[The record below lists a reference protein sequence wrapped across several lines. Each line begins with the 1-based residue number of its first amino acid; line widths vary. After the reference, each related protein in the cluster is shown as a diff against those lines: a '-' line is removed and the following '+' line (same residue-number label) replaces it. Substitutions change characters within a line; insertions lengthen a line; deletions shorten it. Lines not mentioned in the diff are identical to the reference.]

1 MRTSTAVAL
10 SVALAMCAT
19 MAAQTDPGPRGGPP
33 PNGGR
38 PIPGGPAGGGPPAN
52 VLAGMPIQGLS
63 GAELQAFDKGRA
75 VFAEISDVRDG
86 LGPRF
91 NLDGCG
97 GCHSQPALGGSSP
110 AINPQPM
117 VAAKFGAINHLP
129 PFIQQDGPVRV
140 ARFRRNADGTPDGG
154 VHDLFVITGRSDA
167 PAACQITQ
175 PDFTNPNNL
184 SLRIPTPTFGLGLIE
199 AISESALRANLASNA
214 TAKSALGIRGRFN
227 TNGNDGTITRFG
239 WKAQNKSLLVF
250 SGEAYNVEIG
260 VTNEL
265 FPQEREENA
274 DCASTSTPEDHS
286 NVANG
291 TPGDIDMQAF
301 FMRVLA
307 PPMPSPANASIENGR
322 ALFADAG
329 CGLCHTQT
337 LKTGNSSVAALRMHD
352 VNLYSDLEIH
362 RMGQNLADGV
372 TQGVA
377 QGDEW
382 RTAPLWG
389 LGDRIFLLH
398 DGRSKDLLDVIRQHD
413 SQGSEAHGVVANF
426 QALTAGQKQDVLN
439 FLRSL

>member
-1 MRTSTAVAL
+1 
-10 SVALAMCAT
+10 
-19 MAAQTDPGPRGGPP
+19 
-33 PNGGR
+33 
-38 PIPGGPAGGGPPAN
+38 
-52 VLAGMPIQGLS
+52 MPIAGLS
-63 GAELQAFDKGRA
+63 GAELQAFDRGRA
-75 VFAEISDVRDG
+75 VFAEITDVADG

-91 NLDGCG
+91 NLDGCA

-117 VAAKFGAINHLP
+117 VAAKFGAMNRLP
-129 PFIQQDGPVRV
+129 AFIQQDGPVRV

-167 PAACQITQ
+167 PEACRIQQ
-175 PDFTNPNNL
+175 PDFSNANNL

-199 AISESALRANLASNA
+199 AITEGALRANLASNA
-214 TAKSALGIRGRFN
+214 VRKSALGIRGRFN

-239 WKAQNKSLLVF
+239 WKAQNKSLLLF

-274 DCASTSTPEDHS
+274 DCAAAATPEDHG
-286 NVANG
+286 NPGNG
-291 TPGDIDMQAF
+291 APGDIYAQAF

-307 PPMPSPANASIENGR
+307 PPMPSESSVSVENGR
-322 ALFADAG
+322 LLFDTTG
-329 CGLCHTQT
+329 CGLCHTAT
-337 LKTGNSSVAALRMHD
+337 LKSGNSSVAALNGKD
-352 VNLYSDLEIH
+352 VNLYSDLAIH
-362 RMGQNLADGV
+362 RMGQNLADSI

-398 DGRSKDLLDVIRQHD
+398 DGRTKDLLDAIRQHD
-413 SQGSEAHGVVANF
+413 SQASEAHGVVMNF
-426 QALTAGQKQDVLN
+426 QALTAGQKQDLLN